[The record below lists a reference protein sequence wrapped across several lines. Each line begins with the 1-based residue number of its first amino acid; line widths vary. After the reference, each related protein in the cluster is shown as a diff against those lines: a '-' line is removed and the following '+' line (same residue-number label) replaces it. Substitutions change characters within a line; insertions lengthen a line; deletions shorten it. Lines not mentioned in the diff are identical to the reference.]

1 MREFS
6 RHRNVVALIGATTVL
21 AIVVGV
27 VLHTTATP
35 DAAVAQEQPKEEGN
49 ALPVFAAG
57 FVTAEGKLTR
67 AGGAKLSVKRVR
79 VDSPFAGEG
88 RVEYQVTFA
97 QELSCAPV
105 VLVDHGSVGE
115 TKKGFTVSFRDA
127 RERVPRYPTETCVM
141 RNREVRSSR
150 DNVASSFME
159 GR

>member
-6 RHRNVVALIGATTVL
+6 RHLNVLAFIGATTVL
-21 AIVVGV
+21 ALLVGV
-27 VLHTTATP
+27 VLRTTGTHG
-35 DAAVAQEQPKEEGN
+35 AAVAQEQPKEEAN

-79 VDSPFAGEG
+79 VDSAFAGEG